1 MIVKNLKR
9 NHEEEKKVF
18 GLALMRI
25 RQEKQIRL
33 KQLAGL
39 SGVSLTTLKRM
50 EKGNTNITFDNML
63 DIACAL
69 EVSLAYICL
78 CAYSYEREVE
88 VTDEHLQELGHKLL
102 AQAVKRVR

>member
-1 MIVKNLKR
+1 MITKNVKI
-9 NHEEEKKVF
+9 NHDEEKKVF
-18 GLALMRI
+18 GLALMKI

-50 EKGNTNITFDNML
+50 EKGTANITFENML

-69 EVSLAYICL
+69 EVSMAYICL
-78 CAYSYEREVE
+78 CAYSYEKEVE
-88 VTDEHLQELGHKLL
+88 VTDAHLQELGHKLL